1 MLAGWPL
8 PCSCAPRTPPRAAS
22 ACGRCR
28 APPAACVI
36 GGRHPSASLAPS
48 PLCSSPH
55 SLPHPR
61 SSATH
66 RVRPATRPPPRR
78 CRRSRGAPWSRRR
91 CRGSSQS
98 RPPRGVWWLAWRSP
112 PSRRRPPPT
121 RPPQQCRRCGRVPVA
136 AKTAAAAAA
145 GGGSPSAALWR
156 LAISGGAGCAGTSG
170 DATAAAG
177 ASGAGGVGGASGP
190 VFVDEPAGGP
200 PVVAVPGPLPT
211 PTPTAT
217 TTLTGR
223 HIVVLVDSTLRLLLV
238 HSQVPHGSCSA
249 STISWARACRKG
261 SRCCGGRRSS
271 RGHHVAARYGGGR
284 VSVRG
289 RAAWTNWATSRGP
302 TLPPCT
308 SQRPPREAAVV

>member
-1 MLAGWPL
+1 MLAQNQERWHAPSTRPTANAHQVRQRGSLSSSLPSCPGPL
-8 PCSCAPRTPPRAAS
+8 RAGGLTAPVLVCTTHAAAS
-22 ACGRCR
+22 GERLPALPRPPGRL
-28 APPAACVI
+28 
-36 GGRHPSASLAPS
+36 RHW
-48 PLCSSPH
+48 
-55 SLPHPR
+55 
-61 SSATH
+61 
-66 RVRPATRPPPRR
+66 RPPPVGVP
-78 CRRSRGAPWSRRR
+78 CALAPLLIA
-91 CRGSSQS
+91 SQ
-98 RPPRGVWWLAWRSP
+98 
-112 PSRRRPPPT
+112 PPT
-121 RPPQQCRRCGRVPVA
+121 SPLVRHSPGVARNPTAPTSLPPQPGCTMEP
-136 AKTAAAAAA
+136 
-145 GGGSPSAALWR
+145 PAALWR
-156 LAISGGAGCAGTSG
+156 LAISGGAVCAGTYG
-170 DATAAAG
+170 GATAAAG

-289 RAAWTNWATSRGP
+289 RAAWTN
-302 TLPPCT
+302 
-308 SQRPPREAAVV
+308 